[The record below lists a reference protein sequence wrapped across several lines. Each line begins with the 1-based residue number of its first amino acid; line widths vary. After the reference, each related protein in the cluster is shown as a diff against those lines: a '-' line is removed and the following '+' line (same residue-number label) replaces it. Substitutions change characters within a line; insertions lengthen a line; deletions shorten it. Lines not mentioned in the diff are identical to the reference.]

1 MASFGL
7 SAQADDFPLPSVP
20 FFRKWFID
28 DLRQERSARAICPRR
43 AMDDWFDYELRQV

>member
-28 DLRQERSARAICPRR
+28 DLRQEGSACAICPRR
-43 AMDDWFDYELRQV
+43 DVDDRFNYDLRQV